1 MSISGQEERKET
13 SKNWQEVEEEEEE
26 EELVLGVT
34 GRRLI
39 YVENAKN

>member
-26 EELVLGVT
+26 LVLGVT

>member
-26 EELVLGVT
+26 ELVLGVT